1 MLVSQVLNPL
11 QISPVGEDRPS
22 GNKFEIDCN
31 FFVAADTDWCNWRVR
46 FALALLVSTVLEHLL
61 DRGVVNADRAVMAAL
76 QAGDESAF
84 VAFAAAHQASLMR
97 LARMWVKNDALA
109 EEVVQ
114 ETWLTMLESADKYE
128 GRSTL
133 KTWLCG
139 VLVNVARNRIRKE
152 GHSVPMSSLGD
163 ADEPAVDPSRFSPP
177 GVPWEGHWWPP
188 PNPFPES
195 PEAHVL
201 NQELR
206 ADLEE
211 AIGKLPPPQ
220 REVIVLQDVEG
231 FRCEEVSEILGL
243 TSNNERVLLHRARAK
258 VRATLERHYEGRPS

>member
-1 MLVSQVLNPL
+1 MDWAV
-11 QISPVGEDRPS
+11 R
-22 GNKFEIDCN
+22 
-31 FFVAADTDWCNWRVR
+31 VA
-46 FALALLVSTVLEHLL
+46 FALLVSTISGASL
-61 DRGVVNADRAVMAAL
+61 DQRVASDDRAVIAAL
-76 QAGDESAF
+76 REGDESAF
-84 VAFAAAHQASLMR
+84 VAFASTHQVSLMR

-114 ETWLTMLESADKYE
+114 ETWLTMLENADRFE

-139 VLVNVARNRIRKE
+139 ILVNVARARLRKE
-152 GHSVPMSSLGD
+152 GRSAPLSSLGD
-163 ADEPAVDPSRFSPP
+163 QDEPAVDPGRFSPP

-201 NQELR
+201 NRELR
-206 ADLEE
+206 VGLEE
-211 AIGKLPPPQ
+211 AIGKLPPAQ

-243 TSNNERVLLHRARAK
+243 TTTNERVLLHRARAR
-258 VRATLERHYEGRPS
+258 VRATLERHYEGGAS

>member
-1 MLVSQVLNPL
+1 
-11 QISPVGEDRPS
+11 
-22 GNKFEIDCN
+22 
-31 FFVAADTDWCNWRVR
+31 
-46 FALALLVSTVLEHLL
+46 
-61 DRGVVNADRAVMAAL
+61 
-76 QAGDESAF
+76 
-84 VAFAAAHQASLMR
+84 
-97 LARMWVKNDALA
+97 MWVKNDSLA

-114 ETWLTMLESADKYE
+114 ETWLTMLESAEKYE

-139 VLVNVARNRIRKE
+139 ILVNVARNRIRKE

-163 ADEPAVDPSRFSPP
+163 AGESAVDASRFSAP

-201 NQELR
+201 NRELR

-211 AIGKLPPPQ
+211 AIGKLPPSQ
-220 REVIVLQDVEG
+220 RDVIVLQDIEG
-231 FRCEEVSEILGL
+231 FRCEEVSEILGV
-243 TSNNERVLLHRARAK
+243 TISNERVLLHRARAK
-258 VRATLERHYEGRPS
+258 VRATLERYYEGSAS

>member
-1 MLVSQVLNPL
+1 LVSRIPE
-11 QISPVGEDRPS
+11 S
-22 GNKFEIDCN
+22 
-31 FFVAADTDWCNWRVR
+31 
-46 FALALLVSTVLEHLL
+46 LL
-61 DRGVVNADRAVMAAL
+61 DRETGSEDRAVIAAL
-76 QAGDESAF
+76 RVGDESTF
-84 VAFAAAHQASLMR
+84 VAFAARHQGSLMR
-97 LARMWVKNDALA
+97 LARHWVKNEALA

-128 GRSTL
+128 GRSPL

-139 VLVNVARNRIRKE
+139 ILVNVARNRIRKE

-163 ADEPAVDPSRFSPP
+163 PDEPAVDPGRFSPP

-201 NQELR
+201 NRELR
-206 ADLEE
+206 ADLED
-211 AIGKLPPPQ
+211 AIGNLPPAQ

-243 TSNNERVLLHRARAK
+243 TATHERVLLHRARAK
-258 VRATLERHYEGRPS
+258 IRATLERHYEGRAS

>member
-1 MLVSQVLNPL
+1 L
-11 QISPVGEDRPS
+11 
-22 GNKFEIDCN
+22 
-31 FFVAADTDWCNWRVR
+31 
-46 FALALLVSTVLEHLL
+46 
-61 DRGVVNADRAVMAAL
+61 AAL

-84 VAFAAAHQASLMR
+84 VAFAAAHQVSLMR

-114 ETWLTMLESADKYE
+114 ETWLTMLESVRTYE

-139 VLVNVARNRIRKE
+139 ILVNVARNRIRKE
-152 GHSVPMSSLGD
+152 GHSVPLSSLGD

-188 PNPFPES
+188 PNPFPET

-201 NQELR
+201 NRELR

-211 AIGKLPPPQ
+211 AIGKLPPSQ

-231 FRCEEVSEILGL
+231 FGCEEVSEILGL
-243 TSNNERVLLHRARAK
+243 TISNERVLLHRARAK
-258 VRATLERHYEGRPS
+258 VRATLERHYEGRVS

>member
-1 MLVSQVLNPL
+1 
-11 QISPVGEDRPS
+11 
-22 GNKFEIDCN
+22 
-31 FFVAADTDWCNWRVR
+31 
-46 FALALLVSTVLEHLL
+46 L
-61 DRGVVNADRAVMAAL
+61 DREVGSDDRALMAAL
-76 QAGDESAF
+76 LAGDESAF
-84 VAFAAAHQASLMR
+84 VTFAAAHQASLMR
-97 LARMWVKNDALA
+97 LARMWVKNEALA

-114 ETWLTMLESADKYE
+114 ETWLAMLENAGKYE

-139 VLVNVARNRIRKE
+139 IVVNVARNRLRKE
-152 GHSVPMSSLGD
+152 GHSVPLSSLGD
-163 ADEPAVDPSRFSPP
+163 ANEPAVDPGRFSPA

-201 NQELR
+201 NRELR
-206 ADLEE
+206 ADLEG
-211 AIGKLPPPQ
+211 AIEKLPPAQ

-243 TSNNERVLLHRARAK
+243 TITNERVLLHRARAK
-258 VRATLERHYEGRPS
+258 VRATLERHYEGGAS

>member
-1 MLVSQVLNPL
+1 MCTNELSRRGTHRLAWCLRFWYQTDPGRMLDQAATS
-11 QISPVGEDRPS
+11 EDQ
-22 GNKFEIDCN
+22 
-31 FFVAADTDWCNWRVR
+31 
-46 FALALLVSTVLEHLL
+46 TVI
-61 DRGVVNADRAVMAAL
+61 AAL
-76 QAGDESAF
+76 RGRDESAF
-84 VAFAAAHQASLMR
+84 VAFAATHQTALMR
-97 LARMWVKNDALA
+97 LARVWVKNEALA

-114 ETWLTMLESADKYE
+114 ETWLTMLENAGKFE

-139 VLVNVARNRIRKE
+139 ILVNVARGRLRKE
-152 GHSVPMSSLGD
+152 GRSVPLSSLGET
-163 ADEPAVDPSRFSPP
+163 DEPAVDPSRFSPP

-201 NQELR
+201 NAELR
-206 ADLEE
+206 AGLEE
-211 AIGKLPPPQ
+211 AIGQLPPAQ
-220 REVIVLQDVEG
+220 REVIVLQDIEG